1 MQTTWKTSLATLLAI
16 GAAACSDSNPIFD
29 PGDGPPLELS
39 AVSGAGN
46 AGAVY
51 VSTNSTTGNEV
62 LAFPRAGDGTLGA
75 PRTFATGG
83 TGTGGGLG
91 NQGAVV
97 LDHANQRLFVANAG
111 SNEVSVFAVVPG
123 GLELLDRVASGGTV
137 PVSIAVHRNLVYVL
151 NVGGTGNISGFVL
164 DRDDNLELLAGS
176 TRPLSSSSA
185 DAAQVTF
192 SPDGGLLVV
201 TEKATNVIGT
211 YTVGADGLATGPNA
225 QPSAGATPFGF
236 AFSRKGMLVVSEA
249 FGGGPDASALSS
261 YRVSPVGALSGISLS
276 IGTTETAAC
285 WVVITG
291 DGRFAYTSNTGSG
304 TISGYGLSTAGEL
317 TLLDAN
323 GVTAT
328 TTAGPID
335 LALTR
340 NDRFLYSLDSGTGTI
355 SGFRVEANGILT
367 PAPGASGLPAGANG
381 LAARQGMPS
390 WADESQDGFA
400 HLLSRLARQRR
411 ARAELRSDCE

>member
-1 MQTTWKTSLATLLAI
+1 AI
-16 GAAACSDSNPIFD
+16 GAAACSDSHPLLEPRD
-29 PGDGPPLELS
+29 VAPPELS

-51 VSTNSTTGNEV
+51 VSTNATAGNEV
-62 LAFPRAGDGTLGA
+62 LVFPRAGHGALGA
-75 PRTFATGG
+75 PRAFATGG
-83 TGTGGGLG
+83 LGTGGGLG

-97 LDHANQRLFVANAG
+97 LNHANHRLFVANAG

-123 GLELLDRVASGGTV
+123 GLELLDRVASGGTL
-137 PVSIAVHRNLVYVL
+137 PVSIAVHRRLVYVL
-151 NVGGTGNISGFVL
+151 NAGGTGNVSGFVL
-164 DRDDNLELLAGS
+164 DHDDNLRPLAGS

-185 DAAQVTF
+185 DAAQVAF
-192 SPDGGLLVV
+192 SPDGGVLVV

-211 YTVGADGLATGPNA
+211 YTVGAGGIAAGPDA

-236 AFSRKGMLVVSEA
+236 AFSRQGTLVVSEA

-261 YRVSPVGALSGISLS
+261 YRVSPVGALSAISPS
-276 IGTTETAAC
+276 VGTTETAAC

-304 TISGYGLSTAGEL
+304 TISGYGLSRAGEL
-317 TLLDAN
+317 SLLDAN

-328 TTAGPID
+328 TMAGPID

-340 NDRFLYSLDSGTGTI
+340 NDRFLYSLDSGAGTI
-355 SGFRVEANGILT
+355 SAFRVEADGALA
-367 PAPGASGLPAGANG
+367 PAGGAAGLPAGGNG
-381 LAARQGMPS
+381 LAAR
-390 WADESQDGFA
+390 
-400 HLLSRLARQRR
+400 
-411 ARAELRSDCE
+411 